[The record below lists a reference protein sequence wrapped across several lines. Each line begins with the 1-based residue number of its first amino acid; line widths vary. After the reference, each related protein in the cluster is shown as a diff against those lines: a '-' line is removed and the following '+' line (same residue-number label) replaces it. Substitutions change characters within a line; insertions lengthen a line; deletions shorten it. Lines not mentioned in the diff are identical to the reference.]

1 MNRVQS
7 IESLRNKKKKFKILI
22 VDDEIDSSML
32 FKEILDLR
40 GHDVTLINEGI
51 QCINKCKNNE
61 YDIIFLDYHIPGIN
75 GVEIADLIKDLFKT
89 NSLIFAYTGDSTTE
103 SLNKFKNIGMTAAL
117 IKPVDIDLI
126 NLIMNSFE
134 ERECVDKN
142 ILYKL
147 SKKHKNTLYVF

>member
-1 MNRVQS
+1 MNRIQS
-7 IESLRNKKKKFKILI
+7 IESLRNKKKNFKILI

-32 FKEILDLR
+32 FKEILELR
-40 GHDVTLINEGI
+40 GHEVTLINEGI
-51 QCINKCKNNE
+51 QCINKCKDNE

-103 SLNKFKNIGMTAAL
+103 SINKFKKIGMTAAL

-134 ERECVDKN
+134 ERECIDKN

>member
-7 IESLRNKKKKFKILI
+7 IESLRNKKKKLKILI
-22 VDDEIDSSML
+22 VDDEIDSSSL

-40 GHDVTLINEGI
+40 GHNVTLINEGI
-51 QCINKCKNNE
+51 QCINKCKDNE
-61 YDIIFLDYHIPGIN
+61 YDIIFLDYHIPGID
-75 GVEIADLIKDLFKT
+75 GVVIADLIKDLFKT

-103 SLNKFKNIGMTAAL
+103 SLNKFKKIGMTAAL

-134 ERECVDKN
+134 ERECIDKN
-142 ILYKL
+142 ILHKL
-147 SKKHKNTLYVF
+147 SKKHKNTLYIF

>member
-103 SLNKFKNIGMTAAL
+103 SLNKFKKIGMTAAL

-134 ERECVDKN
+134 ERECADKN

-147 SKKHKNTLYVF
+147 SKKQKNTLYVF

>member
-51 QCINKCKNNE
+51 QCINKCKDNE

-103 SLNKFKNIGMTAAL
+103 SLNKFKKIGMTAAL

-134 ERECVDKN
+134 ERECADKN

-147 SKKHKNTLYVF
+147 SKKHKNTLYIF